1 MYTLYNEHIVTDDAE
16 ARWVM
21 SMCQG
26 TKAYPENLIAT
37 LSVQLDESNN
47 SEVFIKKL
55 RNAPPRTI
63 SDNVVRYFSDF
74 FGRILLDLEKKYAE
88 PLAKQGA
95 DMVSLFLADR
105 SEIHILPEGGN
116 LKLYFRIGGDG
127 YDAVMQRYGQ
137 LKGAS
142 LALIKQYLGGLK

>member
-21 SMCQG
+21 SMCRN

-137 LKGAS
+137 LKDAS